1 MFFLYTHIGS
11 KNQIPKKNR
20 EKSLVIKSE
29 GFISLLEVEN
39 AGKGERDSKKRES
52 FLESRIEISAPMLMT
67 LDTPHGPNKKLLKK
81 CLKNALKMREIWF
94 LVKKLHLKSAYI
106 MHSKLKE
113 KFLNQRQKKAP
124 PLHGN
129 ADISLLPPFLIYE
142 LFMSDSKIK

>member
-11 KNQIPKKNR
+11 KNQIPQKNR

-81 CLKNALKMREIWF
+81 CPKMR
-94 LVKKLHLKSAYI
+94 
-106 MHSKLKE
+106 
-113 KFLNQRQKKAP
+113 
-124 PLHGN
+124 
-129 ADISLLPPFLIYE
+129 
-142 LFMSDSKIK
+142 